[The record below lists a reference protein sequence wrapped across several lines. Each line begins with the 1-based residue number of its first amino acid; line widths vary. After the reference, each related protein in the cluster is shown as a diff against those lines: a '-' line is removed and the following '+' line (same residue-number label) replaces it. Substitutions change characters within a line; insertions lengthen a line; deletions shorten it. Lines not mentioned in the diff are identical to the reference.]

1 MSIKTVTIDGVIHVV
16 TYQCLKN
23 AVCGKLVPLGASFLE
38 RKSLWETTCNK
49 CKKILS
55 PLK

>member
-1 MSIKTVTIDGVIHVV
+1 MSIRTVTIDGTIHVV
-16 TYQCLKN
+16 TRS
-23 AVCGKLVPLGASFLE
+23 CGKNTVCNKPIPENPSFLE

>member
-1 MSIKTVTIDGVIHVV
+1 MSIKTVTVDKVIHVV
-16 TYQCLKN
+16 TYQCTKS
-23 AVCGKLVPLGASFLE
+23 AVCGKPIPENSPFLE

>member
-1 MSIKTVTIDGVIHVV
+1 MSIKTIAIDQTIHVV
-16 TYQCLKN
+16 TYQCYNKT
-23 AVCGKLVPLGASFLE
+23 VCGKAIPANPSFIE

-55 PLK
+55 PIK

>member
-1 MSIKTVTIDGVIHVV
+1 MSIKTVTIDKVIHVV
-16 TYQCLKN
+16 TYQCTN
-23 AVCGKLVPLGASFLE
+23 TAVCGKPIPADSSFLE

>member
-1 MSIKTVTIDGVIHVV
+1 MSIKTVTIDSMIHVV
-16 TYQCLKN
+16 TY
-23 AVCGKLVPLGASFLE
+23 ACGNRTLCNKPIPENSSFLE

>member
-1 MSIKTVTIDGVIHVV
+1 MSIKTVKINNTIHVV
-16 TYQCLKN
+16 TY
-23 AVCGKLVPLGASFLE
+23 ACGNKTLCNKSIPENPTFVE
-38 RKSLWETTCNK
+38 KKSLWETTCNK

>member
-1 MSIKTVTIDGVIHVV
+1 MKTVTIDKVIHVV
-16 TYQCLKN
+16 TYQCTN
-23 AVCGKLVPLGASFLE
+23 SAVCGKPIPADSSFLE

>member
-1 MSIKTVTIDGVIHVV
+1 MKTVTIDKTIHVV
-16 TYQCLKN
+16 TYQCIKKT
-23 AVCGKLVPLGASFLE
+23 VCGKPLPDDPSFLE